1 MSMSARSERVALD
14 ALEPR
19 LVKQGYRLIREP
31 GPNDLPE
38 FLQRLRPD
46 AVALGGPPNLLIEV
60 LSNSGP
66 SKANIEAQK
75 VERLRR
81 LIDDHADWRL
91 EVVYARS
98 SGATP
103 NQAPVDQILRRLE
116 EVRQNT
122 PNETS
127 GALLLAWS
135 LLEAVVRRLEPEKA
149 ATGLSPGSMIELL
162 LSLGYLVQSEASTLR
177 ASGQLRNAIAHGDLS
192 VPGPAAV
199 EVYRLLNV
207 VEALVALLNRQEAPG

>member
-1 MSMSARSERVALD
+1 MTRQSRHRGRRWVVAPAVILLLAGAPATFAQPHTDVNGTGGRVTAAARTWHAV
-14 ALEPR
+14 LEPPKG
-19 LVKQGYRLIREP
+19 L
-31 GPNDLPE
+31 
-38 FLQRLRPD
+38 
-46 AVALGGPPNLLIEV
+46 ALG
-60 LSNSGP
+60 
-66 SKANIEAQK
+66 
-75 VERLRR
+75 RR
-81 LIDDHADWRL
+81 LDDHADWRL

-103 NQAPVDQILRRLE
+103 NHAPVDQILRRLE

-122 PNETS
+122 PIETS

-199 EVYRLLNV
+199 EVYRLLDI